1 MTNAL
6 IWIVT
11 AIYATQAGIFG
22 WQGNG
27 PGAVVFAGYAVAN
40 IGLIWGFK

>member
-11 AIYATQAGIFG
+11 AIYLAQSAIFAT
-22 WQGNG
+22 QGNG

-40 IGLIWGFK
+40 VGLIWGFK